1 VESLLRSV
9 ALFAVSALCA
19 VGQVIEFES
28 NGLKYQTLTKAG
40 ITVMFASIPSHIKG
54 YTVLQVAVSNGSKYI
69 CTVEPEEFVF
79 RRDDG
84 TQEKALPARQV
95 VKRMLEKASRDDVIR
110 LVGAYELSLY
120 GLQRMQSTNGYEQ
133 RRQTAIGEIGS
144 AKIKA
149 AAAASAIAL
158 VRSKLP
164 AGQSTDGAVFYNVE
178 KKALGS
184 GRLTVK
190 MAGELFEFDAM
201 QPHHQSN

>member
-1 VESLLRSV
+1 MLRSV
-9 ALFAVSALCA
+9 ALFTVSALCA
-19 VGQVIEFES
+19 FGQVIEFES

-133 RRQTAIGEIGS
+133 RRQTAIGEIGLPRS
-144 AKIKA
+144 RPPPPPAPSRLCDPSCRPGSRRTVLSSTTSKKR
-149 AAAASAIAL
+149 L
-158 VRSKLP
+158 WVRV
-164 AGQSTDGAVFYNVE
+164 G
-178 KKALGS
+178 
-184 GRLTVK
+184 
-190 MAGELFEFDAM
+190 
-201 QPHHQSN
+201 